1 VSRTDL
7 LARAGHLRAAR
18 TPFVFATVVRAQ
30 RPTSAKAGDCAL
42 LLPDGTLEGFVG
54 GSCAES
60 TVRVTGLR
68 LLSTGHSTL
77 LRITPSTVE
86 SEAAGAGDGLLTVH
100 NPCLSGGTLDIFLEV
115 ERPPR
120 LLAVF
125 GAAPIARALVSLATA
140 AGWDVRPAG
149 PGNAA
154 DREGA
159 GAPVPVG
166 ADAVVVASHGRDEEP
181 VLSAALRAGVRYVGL
196 VASRRRGA
204 AVVSELSTTDIE
216 ADRLARLHT
225 PAGLDL
231 GARTPAEIAVSIL
244 AEIIQTTPPPA
255 PATTAPATAA
265 ATSPAGAG
273 AVAPVEVTDPVC
285 GMTVLAGGAAPRAEH
300 AGATWYFCGAGCR
313 AAFTAEPARY
323 LPTPD
328 PEAR

>member
-7 LARAGHLRAAR
+7 LARADHLRASR

-54 GSCAES
+54 GTCAES

-68 LLSTGHSTL
+68 LLATGNSTL
-77 LRITPSTVE
+77 LRITPSTVDTDP
-86 SEAAGAGDGLLTVH
+86 AADDGLLTVN

-125 GAAPIARALVSLATA
+125 GEAPIARALVSLATA
-140 AGWDVRPAG
+140 AGWDVRAGLLVG
-149 PGNAA
+149 PGSDPA
-154 DREGA
+154 DPA
-159 GAPVPVG
+159 DPTSVG

-181 VLSAALRAGVRYVGL
+181 VLAAALRAGIRYVGL

-204 AVVSELSTTDIE
+204 AVVSALSTMDI
-216 ADRLARLHT
+216 DPNLLIRLHT

-231 GARTPAEIAVSIL
+231 GSRTPAEIAISIL
-244 AEIIQTTPPPA
+244 AEIIQTTPPPE
-255 PATTAPATAA
+255 
-265 ATSPAGAG
+265 ATSPDPLPVVGVG
-273 AVAPVEVTDPVC
+273 VPAVVADPVC
-285 GMTVLAGGAAPRAEH
+285 GMEVVADEAAPRAEH
-300 AGATWYFCGAGCR
+300 AGLTWYFCGAGCR
-313 AAFTAEPARY
+313 SAFTAEPGRY
-323 LPTPD
+323 LATPD
-328 PEAR
+328 SPDVQER

>member
-1 VSRTDL
+1 MSRTDL
-7 LARAGHLRAAR
+7 LARADHLRAAR

-54 GSCAES
+54 GTCAES

-68 LLSTGHSTL
+68 LLSTGRSTL
-77 LRITPSTVE
+77 LRITPSTVDGDT
-86 SEAAGAGDGLLTVH
+86 AAGDADDGLLTVS

-125 GAAPIARALVSLATA
+125 GIAPIARALSALATA
-140 AGWDVRPAG
+140 AGWDVRT
-149 PGNAA
+149 GNP
-154 DREGA
+154 RELAELLPDGT
-159 GAPVPVG
+159 
-166 ADAVVVASHGRDEEP
+166 DAVVVASHGRDEEP

-204 AVVSELSTTDIE
+204 AVLSTLSTMDID
-216 ADRLARLHT
+216 ADVLARLRT

-244 AEIIQTTPPPA
+244 AEIIQTSPPPD
-255 PATTAPATAA
+255 TAA
-265 ATSPAGAG
+265 PDSSLPAAGAPP
-273 AVAPVEVTDPVC
+273 VAVTDPVC
-285 GMTVLAGGAAPRAEH
+285 GMTVLADGAAPHAEH

-313 AAFTAEPARY
+313 QAFSAEPARY
-323 LPTPD
+323 LPAPD
-328 PEAR
+328 PEVR